1 MVHSR
6 SVLKAVVV
14 VGVAASSVLAVPLPP
29 PGAEDGAA
37 PAPRLPSSS
46 LDRQKSDSQEFS
58 NESNRQGS
66 PQSGPTMSNY
76 IENAAQHDANPKVGS
91 TQARRS
97 RYMRFMGAK
106 PPEHWAALSSSTE
119 SLSDP
124 NEPSQG
130 GPPQRSQRVS
140 TSASFPQK
148 DSREDGDSG
157 SKAPSNASGSTVSKT
172 KRGLDIVEDDE
183 GPHAVEVEMIEEDY
197 SHSHD
202 ENDGTAFARRL
213 FARASDTEEDPDLPG
228 PSSESQS
235 PGGSLAT
242 PDLTTSNRI
251 GSAASYG
258 TSRITVGD
266 ILDPYSLE
274 HSEGYKTGNSIDK
287 ATSFDESRVE
297 VGTRLNR
304 SFMRPQYPTNPT
316 DNDSRGG
323 PGVAPVQMNPTFQAG
338 APPRPLRE
346 RVPTGAEDPP
356 KPASVRSVSTSASVP
371 SQPATDETQNQRKVQ
386 GSSPSRKTPKRGTS
400 QTTSGDGDSSESKG
414 SGPKN
419 KRGLDI
425 VEDDEEPHAAEVEMI
440 EEDYSHSHDENDET
454 AFAPR
459 LFARTGDTVED
470 PPESSNES
478 GPPEPPTSNRFNN
491 AVPEGESTLT
501 VDRTSVYSRVARYNL
516 HNGMKVDRTATTSR
530 QATINFVEFN
540 RPQGPGTNSIQPKPF
555 SSTAVPPLGNLRGS
569 QAVVP
574 VQMNT
579 MSRSSQ
585 QEGPPKPASVSVFTS
600 ASVSS
605 QPDLSFDG
613 TRTGKVWKSSP
624 SRRRTAKQ
632 VASQTTEEDGGSG
645 SKSSGSKNKRGL
657 DIVEDDEEPHA
668 AEVEMIEDYSHPHD
682 KNDETA
688 FAPRLFARTS
698 DSEGDPDSPGA
709 SSRSESPPGSP
720 PRPGFTTSKQPD
732 STDSELSDEDLF
744 GTLSRGGP
752 HRPVQEMKT
761 DEDPFGSFRGG
772 PGRPVQKMNPT
783 SSSRMD
789 PLKHSQKVPSSA
801 GPQEGPPKP
810 ASVQDVPSNSA
821 SVSQQ
826 VPSSLDETQPRHS
839 TKATRTSN
847 MPGDSGSKGRPTG
860 GGSETKTVTKR
871 EPDIVEDDEKPCL
884 EEIEMGYSHPHR
896 DEATQVKE
904 GGSRPYHH
912 THDDDEVEVEL
923 EESFHDPHD
932 RGIEVDSEFIE
943 GPFHP
948 PRPQPQPR
956 LPLPLHPPQALDR
969 VELEAIEIE
978 IEDLPHSTIPL
989 HREPD
994 HRTQVVEVVHDQ
1006 AMPPPVP
1013 MLIPG
1018 PPVEHHEPEMFKPMG
1033 SMPPEPAKDEVEI
1046 TSVEVVEEPSIGRP
1060 VLPYGA
1066 DLD

>member
-6 SVLKAVVV
+6 SVLKAVIV
-14 VGVAASSVLAVPLPP
+14 VGVAASSVLAAPLPP
-29 PGAEDGAA
+29 PGAKDGAA
-37 PAPRLPSSS
+37 PSPRLSSSS
-46 LDRQKSDSQEFS
+46 LDGGGSNSPEFS
-58 NESNRQGS
+58 NVSKPGS
-66 PQSGPTMSNY
+66 ATTNY
-76 IENAAQHDANPKVGS
+76 VEGAAKNEANTQVGS
-91 TQARRS
+91 TQARRP
-97 RYMRFMGAK
+97 RFMRFMGAE
-106 PPEHWAALSSSTE
+106 PPERWAALSSSTD

-148 DSREDGDSG
+148 DSREASPITGGDGDSG
-157 SKAPSNASGSTVSKT
+157 FKAPSNAGGYGSKT

-183 GPHAVEVEMIEEDY
+183 EPHAAEVEMIEDY

-202 ENDGTAFARRL
+202 ENDETAFAPRL
-213 FARASDTEEDPDLPG
+213 FARTSDTREESDLPG

-235 PGGSLAT
+235 PRGSLAMR
-242 PDLTTSNRI
+242 LMTSNRI
-251 GSAASYG
+251 GSAASHG
-258 TSRITVGD
+258 KSSITVGD
-266 ILDPYSLE
+266 ILDQYPLE
-274 HSEGYKTGNSIDK
+274 HSKDYRTENSIDK

-459 LFARTGDTVED
+459 LFARTGDTAL
-470 PPESSNES
+470 PSHPR
-478 GPPEPPTSNRFNN
+478 PTSSNRFNN

-501 VDRTSVYSRVARYNL
+501 VDRTSVYSRVAGYNL

-600 ASVSS
+600 ASVLS

-613 TRTGKVWKSSP
+613 TRTGKVRKSSP

-860 GGSETKTVTKR
+860 GGSETKTVTQR

-948 PRPQPQPR
+948 PRPQPQPH

-969 VELEAIEIE
+969 LELEAIEIE

-994 HRTQVVEVVHDQ
+994 DGTQVVEVVHDQ
-1006 AMPPPVP
+1006 AMPPPV
-1013 MLIPG
+1013 

-1033 SMPPEPAKDEVEI
+1033 SMPLEPAKDEVEI